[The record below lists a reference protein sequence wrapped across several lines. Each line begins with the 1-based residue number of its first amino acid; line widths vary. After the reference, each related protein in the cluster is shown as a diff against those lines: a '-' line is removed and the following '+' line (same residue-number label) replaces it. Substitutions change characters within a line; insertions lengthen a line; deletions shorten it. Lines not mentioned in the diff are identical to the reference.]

1 MEILNVLLKT
11 SRFFILKYILYV
23 FSPELTWRDV
33 QHLIVETS
41 KRHDLQ
47 DDFYHWQ
54 RNGAGFYGNTLLQ
67 NAISGSQS
75 ILCRLVTLSNIVLF
89 FSKSSIGFWTNGCRR
104 IGRKSENMG

>member
-1 MEILNVLLKT
+1 MRLIYFRNLLVFIKQQPHGNSKCT
-11 SRFFILKYILYV
+11 SRFFILKYILYI

-54 RNGAGFYGNTLLQ
+54 RNGAGFYGKTLLL
-67 NAISGSQS
+67 NDISGVNRSC
-75 ILCRLVTLSNIVLF
+75 ID
-89 FSKSSIGFWTNGCRR
+89 
-104 IGRKSENMG
+104 